1 MPIEPMPPTI
11 APEIIG
17 IAQIDLN
24 GHSLSPGKY
33 YFAYALNHRI
43 DRWPKFILSDLGPA
57 IEVIATESFNSV
69 DVYDHPQAAGAQS
82 FVTLYMTDQYPDK
95 AAPVHWR
102 AVNTVA
108 LGDPASKSLLTV
120 GLLATG
126 VYDVPT
132 LNDILQTNNVIMN
145 TIHTEGHSTAA
156 TGKIQ
161 IKPVGTLS
169 EATPTGSLSIWILI
183 AIVVV
188 ILGVIFAIF
197 KGEIF
202 RDVLCK
208 TFLGNVLFTRTCA
221 RVRAAPLFL

>member
-1 MPIEPMPPTI
+1 MIFSVLLNAMPIVPMPPLI
-11 APEIIG
+11 APEIVG
-17 IAQIDLN
+17 IAQVS
-24 GHSLSPGKY
+24 GSGPTTLSPGKY

-43 DRWPKFILSDLGPA
+43 AQWPQFILSDLGPA
-57 IEVIATESFNSV
+57 IEVIATESFNAV
-69 DVYDHPQAAGAQS
+69 DVYDHPQTAGEQS

-108 LGDPASKSLLTV
+108 LGDPVSKSLLTV
-120 GLLATG
+120 GLLASTG
-126 VYDVPT
+126 VYDAPT

-161 IKPVGTLS
+161 IEPALS
-169 EATPTGSLSIWILI
+169 EASPLSMSWYLWIAI

-188 ILGVIFAIF
+188 TIIV
-197 KGEIF
+197 
-202 RDVLCK
+202 
-208 TFLGNVLFTRTCA
+208 A
-221 RVRAAPLFL
+221 RQR